1 MNSKS
6 RSLLALI
13 IATCLLAVP
22 VSAFGKKGKDHY
34 DRGMK
39 AEQNQQWEQAAQEFT
54 LALAADA
61 SNVDYRLH
69 YQRAIFNASQMF
81 MQKGRSLAEQ
91 RDYVG
96 AYNAF
101 RQALGY
107 DPVNQLAVSEMERML
122 RLQEVKE
129 GRSPAPAAGG
139 GSEDNGTGGRPAGP
153 STARTQEAVPASK
166 PEVNRTVAYSGDLK
180 GFIRNYAQELGL
192 NVIFDR
198 QSFATPRTIDVNLQ
212 GVTTAKA
219 LDYIFLQEGLFFQKL
234 DRRTILVADQAR
246 RPQYQQL
253 VVRTFYVSNADPEKV
268 KGLIGFVL
276 PASVGRPQSIVVA
289 DKDTNSLTVRDTAEN
304 VQLIGE
310 LIKSIDKDRAEVVM
324 DVNIYEVSRTNLLQL
339 GNQLGSGTFSLGGS
353 PGLSVLTSNAVTTA
367 AQTGVNVGSILAGVP
382 TAAAA
387 ALVIPPSVLTAF
399 QSKNNA
405 RLLASTQIHAFN
417 NEESTARI
425 GQRVPVQTASVYGNF
440 SSPTTTTGQA
450 PGVSNGVFGSN
461 GYPVINYEPTGLTLS
476 FTPIVFPNLDVQVKM
491 KINSKDVAGASGLTP
506 TFTER
511 EITGT
516 ARVQNNRTMMLA
528 SVTQDV
534 QSSGRQG
541 LPILGGLPVLGR
553 FFTSPTRDNRQ
564 VDIVISVTPRVL
576 RAPAVTPRD
585 EEMRQSGTLQ
595 SPTTG
600 SIATLMEDIQREE
613 QIAAARRIPK
623 EVNVQL
629 PDAPVTYEPAP
640 NAVAAN
646 QSNANVSTTESA
658 AQVTPAVSNKVVA
671 PPENQNAVLTASTK
685 PTEETNKV
693 TATNSAVAQPKETPA
708 NQIQQTTPK
717 SMDVATA
724 IKSVVSQGTEVA
736 GTSAS
741 AKSDVVVAPA
751 VEQLAPKS
759 EKTDVAKAGQP
770 AAGVIELSLS
780 PEKSEMQ
787 LGEKR
792 QIAVH
797 VSSEAPLALAVIAL
811 RFDPQVVKV
820 KSVSAGS
827 IFANA
832 KTAPTLTQSIDEHGV
847 LLVSLAPADGST
859 VNGEGSLLNIDVEG
873 NGVGDSVLAFDL
885 ANVHVVAKDG
895 RPTALQIEQGSLT
908 VKPADSSTDKPPAPK
923 PIPEETSKA
932 APPVNAERETA
943 AAVSALSANGELGA
957 ATAMGTKVAAS
968 EKTPPTASKPK
979 TYLVQKRDNLWR
991 IATEHGVTVAALRQA
1006 NPRVRGEVLS
1016 VGSELVIP

>member
-13 IATCLLAVP
+13 IVTCLLAVP
-22 VSAFGKKGKDHY
+22 VSAIGKKGKDHY
-34 DRGMK
+34 DRGVK

-54 LALAADA
+54 LALAADP

-69 YQRAIFNASQMF
+69 YQRAVFNASQMF

-139 GSEDNGTGGRPAGP
+139 GSEDNGTGGTPAGP

-166 PEVNRTVAYSGDLK
+166 PEVNRSITYSGDLK
-180 GFIRNYAQELGL
+180 GFIRQFAQELNL

-198 QSFATPRTIDVNLQ
+198 QSFTTPRTIDVNLQ

-219 LDYIFLQEGLFFQKL
+219 LDYVFLQEGLFFQKL

-246 RPQYQQL
+246 RAQYQQL
-253 VVRTFYVSNADPEKV
+253 VVRTFYVSNADPDKV
-268 KGLIGFVL
+268 KGLIGLVL
-276 PASVGRPQSIVVA
+276 PASVGRPQSIVVS

-367 AQTGVNVGSILAGVP
+367 AQTGVNVGSILTGVP

-425 GQRVPVQTASVYGNF
+425 GQRVPVQTASVYGY
-440 SSPTTTTGQA
+440 SQPTTTTNA
-450 PGVSNGVFGSN
+450 PGTTPSVFRSN

-553 FFTSPTRDNRQ
+553 LFTSPTRDNRQ

-623 EVNVQL
+623 EVSVQL

-658 AQVTPAVSNKVVA
+658 AQVTPAASNKVVA

-685 PTEETNKV
+685 PTEQTNKV
-693 TATNSAVAQPKETPA
+693 TATNSAVPQPKEIAAT
-708 NQIQQTTPK
+708 QTLQAKPK

-759 EKTDVAKAGQP
+759 EKKEAGAEAGLP

-797 VSSEAPLALAVIAL
+797 VNSEAPLGLAVIAL
-811 RFDPQVVKV
+811 RFDPQVLKI

-827 IFANA
+827 IFANV
-832 KTAPTLTQSIDEHGV
+832 KTAPTLTQSNDERGV
-847 LLVSLAPADGST
+847 LLVSLTPADGSM
-859 VNGEGSLLNIDVEG
+859 VNGEGSLLNLDVEAK
-873 NGVGDSVLAFDL
+873 GVGNSALAFDL

-895 RPTALQIEQGSLT
+895 RPTALQIEPGSLT

-932 APPVNAERETA
+932 APPVNAEKETA

-957 ATAMGTKVAAS
+957 VVAMGTKVAAS
-968 EKTPPTASKPK
+968 EKAQATASKAK

-1006 NPRVRGEVLS
+1006 NPRLRGEVLS
-1016 VGSELVIP
+1016 VGTELVIP